1 MSFFAFL
8 KEVKEQM
15 SVQGPFEGEK
25 NESIPWRCIK
35 ANPKWNDD
43 FKTLKQSTPDNLF
56 CATGSFMKYK
66 NVYMI
71 FF

>member
-35 ANPKWNDD
+35 ANPK
-43 FKTLKQSTPDNLF
+43 
-56 CATGSFMKYK
+56 
-66 NVYMI
+66 
-71 FF
+71 

>member
-25 NESIPWRCIK
+25 NESIPWRYIK
-35 ANPKWNDD
+35 DNPK
-43 FKTLKQSTPDNLF
+43 
-56 CATGSFMKYK
+56 
-66 NVYMI
+66 
-71 FF
+71 